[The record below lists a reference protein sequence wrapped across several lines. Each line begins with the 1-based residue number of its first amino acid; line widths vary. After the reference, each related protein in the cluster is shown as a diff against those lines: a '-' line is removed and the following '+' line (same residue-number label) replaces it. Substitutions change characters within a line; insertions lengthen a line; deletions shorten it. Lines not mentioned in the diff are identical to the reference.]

1 LLDWLSLP
9 GLIGAALG
17 LVIGWVDYRIVV
29 AMLVPRLRKLDKS
42 TTPAELA
49 DFEKRIVILRWA
61 LLVMTVG
68 AFPVVG
74 YLLGVTLI
82 G

>member
-1 LLDWLSLP
+1 MLDWLSLP

-17 LVIGWVDYRIVV
+17 LVIGWIDYRIVA
-29 AMLVPRLRKLDKS
+29 AMLVSRLRKLDRS
-42 TTPAELA
+42 ANAAELA
-49 DFEKRIVILRWA
+49 EFERRIVILRWV
-61 LLVMTVG
+61 LFVMTVG

>member
-1 LLDWLSLP
+1 MLDWFSLP

-61 LLVMTVG
+61 LFVMTVG

>member
-17 LVIGWVDYRIVV
+17 LVIGWIDYRIVV
-29 AMLVPRLRKLDKS
+29 VMIVGRLRKLDKS

-49 DFEKRIVILRWA
+49 DFEKRITILRWVLFIA
-61 LLVMTVG
+61 TVG